1 MSADAMNFH
10 IQYPGV
16 SNQYWEPESGRFAG
30 GDHLLTA
37 LNDGWE
43 IVECVRNEHFYAGM
57 RSVTIF
63 EFNLKNADHRMMMPV
78 IANPAVERLI
88 ARLNLEVP
96 LKKDEE
102 AA

>member
-16 SNQYWEPESGRFAG
+16 TNQYWEPHSGRFAG

-43 IVECVRNEHFYAGM
+43 IITCVRDEHFYAGM

-63 EFNLKNADHRMMMPV
+63 EFKLKQNDHQMVMPV
-78 IANPAVERLI
+78 IANPAVERMI
-88 ARLNLEVP
+88 ARLNIEVP
-96 LKKDEE
+96 LKNK
-102 AA
+102 